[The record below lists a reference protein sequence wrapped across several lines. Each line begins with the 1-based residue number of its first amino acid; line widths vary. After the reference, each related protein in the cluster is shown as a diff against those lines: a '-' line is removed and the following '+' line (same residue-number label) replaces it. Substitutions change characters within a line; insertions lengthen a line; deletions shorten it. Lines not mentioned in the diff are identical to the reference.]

1 MQSTRSN
8 YTVSDTAAVLQG
20 IAPDGGL
27 FVDPDVASRPFDV
40 VGCLQLPY
48 IGMAEKIFSHLLPG
62 FREKAG
68 QIASVYPDKFSS
80 EKITPL
86 TRVGE
91 NYALELYHGPTSA
104 FKDVALSVLPL
115 FITAAKKMEGIEKQ
129 ISILTATSGD
139 TGKAALEGFHDVP
152 GTDITVFFPD
162 DGVSPMQKAQMV
174 TQEGSNVRVCA
185 VRGNFDD
192 CQRGVKEAFAC
203 FGKAGRVDCSR
214 ILSSANS
221 INIGRLVPQV
231 VYYFSAYAQMMES
244 EKIRFGDPVDFVVPT
259 GNFGDILAGYLAREM
274 GLPVG
279 CLVCASN
286 ANNVLTDFI
295 STGIYNRCRP
305 FLKTSSPSMDILV
318 SSNLE
323 RMLFYASRGD
333 TALVSSLMQSLNTE
347 GTYKLTGEPLEQI
360 QSVFFAGCCSE
371 EETSQTIAELWHQ
384 HHWLSDTHTA
394 VGFSVL
400 KKYRADPA
408 CTGNPCVVLSTASPF
423 KFPATVLSAI
433 GGIPSSDEFETAFL
447 LSEKSGIPVPQ
458 NIADLKKKPV
468 LHTDL
473 IDKSEVVSYALS

>member
-27 FVDPDVASRPFDV
+27 FVDPDVSSRPFDV
-40 VGCLQLPY
+40 AGCLQLPY
-48 IGMAEKIFSHLLPG
+48 TGMAEKIFSHLLPG
-62 FREKAG
+62 FCGKVHD
-68 QIASVYPDKFSS
+68 IVSVYPGKFSS

-86 TRVGE
+86 TKVGE
-91 NYALELYHGPTSA
+91 SYA
-104 FKDVALSVLPL
+104 L
-115 FITAAKKMEGIEKQ
+115 FITAAKEIEGIQKQ

-174 TQEGSNVRVCA
+174 TQEGCNVRVCA

-203 FGKAGRVDCSR
+203 FAKTNREESDR
-214 ILSSANS
+214 LLSSANS
-221 INIGRLVPQV
+221 INIGRLVPQI
-231 VYYFSAYAQMMES
+231 VYYVWAYTRLLRNRRIS
-244 EKIRFGDPVDFVVPT
+244 SGDEVNFVVPT

-279 CLVCASN
+279 RLVCASN

-295 STGIYNRCRP
+295 STGVYNRCRP

-323 RMLFYASRGD
+323 RMLFYASLGD
-333 TALVSSLMQSLNTE
+333 TSLVSSLMKSLNTE
-347 GTYKLTGEPLEQI
+347 GTYTLSGEPLKRI

-371 EETSQTIAELWHQ
+371 AETSETIARLWHE

-394 VGFSVL
+394 VGFAVL
-400 KKYRADPA
+400 DKYRADPDFS
-408 CTGNPCVVLSTASPF
+408 GNPCVVLSTASPF
-423 KFPATVLSAI
+423 KFPATGLSAI
-433 GGIPSSDEFETAFL
+433 GGIPSADEFETAFR
-447 LSEKSGIPVPQ
+447 LSEKTGIQVPQ
-458 NIADLKKKPV
+458 NIADLRKKPV